1 MTDHG
6 GTRDPSFSFPE
17 AKPGSPDPAIQIRD
31 LQKSFGGRPVLR
43 GLSLDVRRSE
53 LLAIVGGSGSGK
65 SVLLKHLAGLLRPDR
80 GSILLDGVDLTKAG
94 KVKLREIQRKI
105 GYLFQDG
112 GLLNSLTI
120 FENVALPL
128 REMTP
133 QPPADEIR
141 RRVTESLARVG
152 VVGTE
157 LKMPQELSGGMRKR
171 AGLARA
177 IIEERSFF
185 FFDEPTS
192 ALDPVTAMSIRDL
205 IREVHDRWKSTSLV
219 VTHDLRLVQK
229 VADRVA
235 FLHDGVIRRTGTYD
249 ELSASDDSIVRDFFN
264 ADNVWIK

>member
-17 AKPGSPDPAIQIRD
+17 ARSDPAEPAILVRE
-31 LQKSFGGRPVLR
+31 LHKSFGSREILR

-80 GSILLDGVDLTKAG
+80 GSIRIDGIELARAG
-94 KVKLREIQRKI
+94 SPQIRALHRKI

-112 GLLNSLTI
+112 GLLNSLTVFDNI
-120 FENVALPL
+120 ALPL
-128 REMTP
+128 RETTSRGKE
-133 QPPADEIR
+133 EIR
-141 RRVTESLARVG
+141 TRVLDSLRQVG
-152 VVGTE
+152 VEGAE
-157 LKMPQELSGGMRKR
+157 SKMPQELSGGMKKR

-177 IIEERSFF
+177 IVEERSFF

-205 IREVHDRWKSTSLV
+205 IREVHDRWKSTSLI

-235 FLHDGVIRRTGTYD
+235 FLHEGAIRRTGSYD
-249 ELSASDDSIVRDFFN
+249 ELSTSDDSIVREFFT
-264 ADNVWIK
+264 ADNICWR

>member
-6 GTRDPSFSFPE
+6 GTRDPSFSLSEARSESPE
-17 AKPGSPDPAIQIRD
+17 PAIQVRD
-31 LQKSFGGRPVLR
+31 LHKSFGNRPVLR
-43 GLSLDVRRSE
+43 SLSLDVRRSE

-65 SVLLKHLAGLLRPDR
+65 SVLLKHLAGLIRPDR
-80 GSILLDGVDLTKAG
+80 GSIRLDGVDLATAG
-94 KVKLREIQRKI
+94 KEAIRDLHRKI

-112 GLLNSLTI
+112 GLLNSLTV

-128 REMTP
+128 REMTSSGEE
-133 QPPADEIR
+133 EIR
-141 RRVTESLARVG
+141 QRVTDSLARVG
-152 VVGTE
+152 VGGTE
-157 LKMPQELSGGMRKR
+157 AKMPQEMSGGMRKR

-177 IIEERSFF
+177 IVEERSFF

-235 FLHDGVIRRTGTYD
+235 FLHEGVIRRMGTFD
-249 ELSASDDSIVRDFFN
+249 ELSASDDSVVRDFFT
-264 ADNVWIK
+264 ADYLWR

>member
-17 AKPGSPDPAIQIRD
+17 ARTESAEPAIQVRD
-31 LQKSFGGRPVLR
+31 LHKSFGSRPVLR
-43 GLSLDVRRSE
+43 GLTLDVRRSE

-65 SVLLKHLAGLLRPDR
+65 SVFLKHLAGLIRPDR
-80 GSILLDGVDLTKAG
+80 GSIRIDGIELVRAGSQQIRDLH
-94 KVKLREIQRKI
+94 RKM

-112 GLLNSLTI
+112 GLLNSLTVYD
-120 FENVALPL
+120 NVALPL
-128 REMTP
+128 RETTSRG
-133 QPPADEIR
+133 DEEIR
-141 RRVTESLARVG
+141 ARVTESLARLG
-152 VVGTE
+152 VSGTE
-157 LKMPQELSGGMRKR
+157 SKMPQELSGGMKKR

-177 IIEERSFF
+177 IVEERSFF

-192 ALDPVTAMSIRDL
+192 ALDPVTAMAIRDL

-235 FLHDGVIRRTGTYD
+235 FLHEGAIRRIGTYD
-249 ELSASDDSIVRDFFN
+249 ELSRSDDSVVRDFFT
-264 ADNVWIK
+264 ADNIWMR

>member
-6 GTRDPSFSFPE
+6 GTRDPSFSLSDARSESPE
-17 AKPGSPDPAIQIRD
+17 PAIQVRD
-31 LQKSFGGRPVLR
+31 LHKSFGNRPVLR
-43 GLSLDVRRSE
+43 SLSLDVRRSE

-65 SVLLKHLAGLLRPDR
+65 SVLLKHLAGLIRPDR
-80 GSILLDGVDLTKAG
+80 GSIRLDGVDLATAG
-94 KVKLREIQRKI
+94 KEEIRALHRKI

-112 GLLNSLTI
+112 GLLNSLTV

-128 REMTP
+128 REMTSSGEE
-133 QPPADEIR
+133 EIR
-141 RRVTESLARVG
+141 QRVTDSLARVG
-152 VVGTE
+152 IAGTE
-157 LKMPQELSGGMRKR
+157 SKMPQEMSGGMRKR

-177 IIEERSFF
+177 IVEERSFF

-235 FLHDGVIRRTGTYD
+235 FLHEGVIRRMGTFD
-249 ELSASDDSIVRDFFN
+249 ELSASDDSVVRDFFT
-264 ADNVWIK
+264 ADNQCWR